1 MANDLK
7 DLNSLIGSLGKKF
20 GEGVVTIM
28 GHNTNTVERW
38 NLSSLNLTDLTCGGL
53 PKSRII
59 EIYGPESNGKTTL
72 ATILAAE
79 VQNQDG
85 IIAFIDVEHA
95 FDPIYAKT
103 LGLDISK
110 AIFCQPQSG
119 EEAIDVAI
127 ALAESGKVSLIVID
141 SVAALTPK
149 AEIEGGTGDMQMG
162 AQARLMGKACR
173 KLTAILGKTKTVC
186 IFINQIRMKIGVMYG
201 NPECVAPDTL
211 VDILK

>member
-7 DLNSLIGSLGKKF
+7 DLNSLISSLGKKF
-20 GEGVVTIM
+20 GEGVVTAM
-28 GHNTNTVERW
+28 GQVNNNIERW
-38 NLSSLNLTDLTCGGL
+38 SLSSLNLTDLTCGGL
-53 PKSRII
+53 PKGRMI
-59 EIYGPESNGKTTL
+59 EIYGPESHGKTTL

-79 VQNQDG
+79 IQNQDEKVVG
-85 IIAFIDVEHA
+85 YIDVEHA

-103 LGLDISK
+103 LSLDISK
-110 AIFCQPQSG
+110 CIFCQPQSG

-149 AEIEGGTGDMQMG
+149 AEIEGATGDMQMG

-173 KLTAILGKTKTVC
+173 KLAAILGKIRTTV
-186 IFINQIRMKIGVMYG
+186 IFINQIRQKIG
-201 NPECVAPDTL
+201 CVSPKTQITWIKD
-211 VDILK
+211 